1 MRVNKRRPVY
11 QGGVFHRP
19 CLPAGGHRFAS
30 CFPPIMAT
38 YFTIAQQV
46 LSAFNA
52 NGASLNATGSANATT
67 TPSPPNLS
75 DFSSIVAFLFS
86 FGALTDW
93 LKLIVFGGA
102 LEMLRRF
109 AFSTYGKLISS
120 FWITASFHED
130 DSSYEWMMVW
140 LSKRSSFQSA
150 REVEVSTR
158 SFGLNSNALIVPGES
173 SEDDLSVL
181 SGRRIAY
188 LPSPALSYSLWYHRR
203 FMTVTRVQT
212 QTGYY
217 GQKEETLQ
225 VNILTRSHRVL
236 NELLLE
242 AKKEYMSAS
251 EHSISIYVSD
261 TNNSWRNVASRPK
274 RNLSSIILDPGVA
287 ELLVDD
293 ARDFLES
300 KSWYAARGIPFRR
313 GYLLYG
319 APGSGKT
326 SIISSI
332 AGELALDVYIVSLSR
347 VGLDDAALSE
357 LISDLPG
364 TKMHLPHGR
373 HRLRLL
379 PKPQPRRTIQTHRR
393 PERTSHPRRR
403 APPPPP
409 TIITG
414 APTSRITL
422 SGLLNALD
430 GVAAQEGRILYATT
444 NKYTSLDPALCR
456 PGRMDI
462 HVEFKLASKY
472 QARRLF
478 NQFYLPFD
486 EKEAEKNK
494 EKREKEKQSGK
505 EEAPADDADDS
516 GYNSADE
523 NAELE
528 VASKLALAPENAS
541 DSKPAYFG
549 TSHREHAPKLR
560 PKQIAV
566 LAERFAEAIPDREM
580 SMAALQGYLMT
591 HKIRPY
597 EAVRAAK
604 EWVASE
610 REAKA
615 KRERAQAAKVLAE
628 AEAAAAAAAKE
639 KEEKEKESQDSETP
653 KTEA

>member
-1 MRVNKRRPVY
+1 
-11 QGGVFHRP
+11 
-19 CLPAGGHRFAS
+19 
-30 CFPPIMAT
+30 MAT

-67 TPSPPNLS
+67 TSSPPNLS

-357 LISDLPG
+357 LISDLPE
-364 TKMHLPHGR
+364 KCICLMEDIDCAFSQNLNRDEPS
-373 HRLRLL
+373 
-379 PKPQPRRTIQTHRR
+379 KPTAGPNGPPI
-393 PERTSHPRRR
+393 PEG

-505 EEAPADDADDS
+505 EEAPEDDADDS

-528 VASKLALAPENAS
+528 VASKLASTPENAS

-610 REAKA
+610 REAKV

-628 AEAAAAAAAKE
+628 VEAAAAAAAAKE
-639 KEEKEKESQDSETP
+639 EENEKEAQDSETP
-653 KTEA
+653 KTDV